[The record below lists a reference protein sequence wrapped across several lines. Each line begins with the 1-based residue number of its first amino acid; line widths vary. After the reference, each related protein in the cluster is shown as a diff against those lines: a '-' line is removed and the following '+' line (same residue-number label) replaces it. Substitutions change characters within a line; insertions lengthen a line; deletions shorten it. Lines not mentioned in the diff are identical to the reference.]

1 MYKTTIVQLFVIWV
15 FSIFIM
21 YFLTCAV
28 GVMSGGTDVGIGI
41 VVLVML
47 ATLAPFALTF
57 YTLGWRNYW
66 KENPI

>member
-41 VVLVML
+41 VFLVML
-47 ATLAPFALTF
+47 ATLAPFALIF

>member
-1 MYKTTIVQLFVIWV
+1 
-15 FSIFIM
+15 M

-41 VVLVML
+41 VFLVML
-47 ATLAPFALTF
+47 ATLTPFALIF